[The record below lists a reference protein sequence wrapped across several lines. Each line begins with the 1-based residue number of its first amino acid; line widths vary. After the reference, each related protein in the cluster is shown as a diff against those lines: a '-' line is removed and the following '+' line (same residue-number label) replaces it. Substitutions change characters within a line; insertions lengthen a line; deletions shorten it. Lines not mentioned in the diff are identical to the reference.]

1 MVSSTQAGEKEFQF
15 RNQSFQ
21 GRDLTKEDFSNA
33 SIRGCDFSYADLT
46 GVDFSGAT
54 IDSNPWELEI
64 VIPFGISLLVS
75 ALITGTIYY
84 TIAGVIP
91 DFLAHTVV
99 LVIVIIAAVLLKF
112 ANVIIAE
119 LVAFGIVI
127 FGVLLFA
134 VLTVL
139 FLSKSSLLATAIC
152 GLFFLASVAM
162 VFYLYQEAK
171 DHIPAYFSEFEY
183 NHGHKLGRSESEI
196 QQSSWSKYIQGF
208 FLSDFELLTFKESII
223 EYSDFLQ
230 AWLENHI
237 AELAYE
243 VNLQTVALGC
253 QRYYIPNISPQV
265 TFPQTS
271 IQQGDSHKALVSVV
285 YRLENLNPTYDF
297 LVVNGDTLTLDQN
310 GTAGFLIPSEE
321 RGRQDLEVS
330 FYGLDPFAKRMEES
344 TILYSYEVLEK
355 E

>member
-1 MVSSTQAGEKEFQF
+1 MTRWFWTSAVLCLALVGVVVEQQRIISNIHSDEIHAQFLLEQVKGQLNRSAGIISQETWMMVETVDLQAWERVAPGYLDFYTRVSAEL
-15 RNQSFQ
+15 
-21 GRDLTKEDFSNA
+21 RDLEEA
-33 SIRGCDFSYADLT
+33 
-46 GVDFSGAT
+46 
-54 IDSNPWELEI
+54 
-64 VIPFGISLLVS
+64 
-75 ALITGTIYY
+75 
-84 TIAGVIP
+84 
-91 DFLAHTVV
+91 
-99 LVIVIIAAVLLKF
+99 
-112 ANVIIAE
+112 
-119 LVAFGIVI
+119 
-127 FGVLLFA
+127 
-134 VLTVL
+134 
-139 FLSKSSLLATAIC
+139 LLAGIAIKSPTNWRS
-152 GLFFLASVAM
+152 F
-162 VFYLYQEAK
+162 FYLYQEAK